1 MSENHPGSPEEG
13 QDRPDTPAEYG
24 PSRPE
29 SGEQGVAGA
38 ASTGSADSGESRESS
53 EGPPPDSTRRVDAS
67 EAAPDSTEEP
77 TTWQRGVPRPGTD
90 HPTST
95 GSPTGTEATASSD
108 PSGASEQPPW
118 SPQSGTEPQQPYT
131 PQQPP
136 QQSQQ
141 PHGLGNPPQQY
152 PGQQYPGQQY
162 PGQQYPGQPGQQY
175 PGQYSTQPGQ
185 PMQPGQYPGQYAGQ
199 PGAAAG
205 GPQQPGQ
212 YGAQQPPPQTDP
224 QYPYMTQQYPQPP
237 VEEPPRSGR
246 GGARGRLLV
255 GVTALALVAG
265 LVGGAGG
272 TYAVYQAT
280 GGSGVVTSFDQ
291 QAPSSEN
298 SSSAPSGSVQSVAD
312 TVLPSVVQI
321 QVQTAR
327 GASGSGSGI
336 IISKDGYILTNNHV
350 VEGASQAG
358 GDLVARFNDGQVS
371 QLSVVGTAPWSDLA
385 VVKADVTGL
394 TPAKLG
400 NSGELDVGAGV
411 VAIGSPYG
419 LSGTVT
425 SGIISAKDRPVRAG
439 GQSGTQATVLN
450 ALQTDA
456 AINPGNS
463 GGPLV
468 DMNGRVIGIN
478 SAIYSPSS
486 SSEQAGSVGL
496 GFAIPI
502 DHARRIGKQLIED
515 GSAARTTLGVQVRV
529 VGNVNGGLVVGVPPD
544 GPAAEA
550 GVKSGDVITKV
561 NDRTITSGDE
571 LIAAIRSYAP
581 GDTVTLTITNKQ
593 GGNKHTVEATLTGQ
607 EQ

>member
-1 MSENHPGSPEEG
+1 MSENHPGSPDESR
-13 QDRPDTPAEYG
+13 DRPDTPAEYG
-24 PSRPE
+24 SSRPE
-29 SGEQGVAGA
+29 SGEQGTAGA
-38 ASTGSADSGESRESS
+38 ASTDPADPGEARESS
-53 EGPPPDSTRRVDAS
+53 QEPPPESTQRVDAS
-67 EAAPDSTEEP
+67 GSVPDNTEES
-77 TTWQRGVPRPGTD
+77 TTWQSGVPRSGTD

-95 GSPTGTEATASSD
+95 GSTTGTEATASSG
-108 PSGASEQPPW
+108 PPGTSEQQSWSQYSGA
-118 SPQSGTEPQQPYT
+118 EPQRPYT
-131 PQQPP
+131 PQQGP
-136 QQSQQ
+136 QQAQQ

-152 PGQQYPGQQY
+152 PGQPYPGQSE
-162 PGQQYPGQPGQQY
+162 QQY

-205 GPQQPGQ
+205 GAQQPGQ

-224 QYPYMTQQYPQPP
+224 QYPYAAQQYPYATQQYPQPP
-237 VEEPPRSGR
+237 VEERPRSGR

-255 GVTALALVAG
+255 GMTALALVAG

-272 TYAVYQAT
+272 TYAVHQIT
-280 GGSGVVTSFDQ
+280 GGSGVVTSLDQ

-358 GDLVARFNDGQVS
+358 GGLVARFNDGQVS

-400 NSGELDVGAGV
+400 NSSELDVGAGV

-486 SSEQAGSVGL
+486 SSGQAGSVGL

-529 VGNVNGGLVVGVPPD
+529 VGNVNGGLVVEVPSG

>member
-1 MSENHPGSPEEG
+1 MSENHPGSPDES
-13 QDRPDTPAEYG
+13 QDRPDTPTEYG
-24 PSRPE
+24 APRPE

-38 ASTGSADSGESRESS
+38 ASTGPAESGEARESS
-53 EGPPPDSTRRVDAS
+53 EGPPPESTQRVDAS
-67 EAAPDSTEEP
+67 GAAPDSTEDS
-77 TTWQRGVPRPGTD
+77 TTWQQGASRSGTD
-90 HPTST
+90 HTTST
-95 GSPTGTEATASSD
+95 GPTTGTESTPSSD
-108 PSGASEQPPW
+108 PSEASEQRPW
-118 SPQSGTEPQQPYT
+118 SPHSGTEPQQPYT
-131 PQQPP
+131 PQQS
-136 QQSQQ
+136 QQPQQ
-141 PHGLGNPPQQY
+141 PHGLGNPPQQYAGQQQY

-162 PGQQYPGQPGQQY
+162 PGQQYPG
-175 PGQYSTQPGQ
+175 QPGQ

-212 YGAQQPPPQTDP
+212 YGAQQLPPQTDP

-237 VEEPPRSGR
+237 VEEPPRSGS

-255 GVTALALVAG
+255 GMTALALVAG

-298 SSSAPSGSVQSVAD
+298 SSSAPSGSVRSVAD

-321 QVQTAR
+321 QVQTTR

-336 IISKDGYILTNNHV
+336 IISEDGYILTNNHV

-358 GDLVARFNDGQVS
+358 GDLVARFNDGQVG
-371 QLSVVGTAPWSDLA
+371 QLNVVGTAPWSDLA

-400 NSGELDVGAGV
+400 NSGELDVGSGV

-529 VGNVNGGLVVGVPPD
+529 VGNVNGGLVVEVPSG

-581 GDTVTLTITNKQ
+581 GDTVTLTITNEQ
-593 GGNKHTVEATLTGQ
+593 GGNKHTVEATLTGR
-607 EQ
+607 E

>member
-1 MSENHPGSPEEG
+1 MSENHPGSPDESR
-13 QDRPDTPAEYG
+13 DRPDTPTEHGSA
-24 PSRPE
+24 RPE

-38 ASTGSADSGESRESS
+38 GSTGAAEPGEAPESS
-53 EGPPPDSTRRVDAS
+53 QGPPPESTQRVEAS
-67 EAAPDSTEEP
+67 GAVPESTEESSTGQP
-77 TTWQRGVPRPGTD
+77 GAPRPGTD

-95 GSPTGTEATASSD
+95 GSTTGTENAA
-108 PSGASEQPPW
+108 PAGPYGASEQQPW
-118 SPQSGTEPQQPYT
+118 SQYSGTDP
-131 PQQPP
+131 
-136 QQSQQ
+136 QQ

-152 PGQQYPGQQY
+152 S
-162 PGQQYPGQPGQQY
+162 GQQYPGQPEQHY
-175 PGQYSTQPGQ
+175 PGQYSPQSGQ

-199 PGAAAG
+199 AGAAAG
-205 GPQQPGQ
+205 GAQQPGQ

-224 QYPYMTQQYPQPP
+224 QHPYAAQQHPYATQQYPYATQQYPQPP

-255 GVTALALVAG
+255 GMTALALVAG

-272 TYAVYQAT
+272 TYAVHQIT
-280 GGSGVVTSFDQ
+280 GGNGVVTSLDQ
-291 QAPSSEN
+291 QAPASEN

-336 IISKDGYILTNNHV
+336 IISEDGYILTNNHV

-358 GDLVARFNDGQVS
+358 GGLVGRFNDGQVS
-371 QLSVVGTAPWSDLA
+371 QLNVVGTAPWSDLA

-394 TPAKLG
+394 TPAELG
-400 NSGELDVGAGV
+400 NSGDLDVGSGV

-486 SSEQAGSVGL
+486 SSGQAGSVGL

-529 VGNVNGGLVVGVPPD
+529 GGNANGGLVMEVPSG

-607 EQ
+607 E